1 MKSAGSAAVKTLTA
15 RSKGEPRRSGSSS
28 SRSSSNSSRT
38 KGRTIFHPTPR
49 EREVLRLV
57 WGGLSNREIADRL
70 GISSRTIEAHRA
82 SLMKKLR
89 VANTAQLVRIAIE
102 QGLIKV
108 G

>member
-1 MKSAGSAAVKTLTA
+1 MKSAAPTATKTMTM
-15 RSKGEPRRSGSSS
+15 RSKAEHSRGAMQ
-28 SRSSSNSSRT
+28 SRSMAGRT
-38 KGRTIFHPTPR
+38 KARTVFHPTPR
-49 EREVLRLV
+49 EREVLKMV
-57 WGGLSNREIADRL
+57 WSGLSNREIADRL